1 MFSGGDERK
10 IDALIRNQEETNLLL
25 RELVS
30 KLGSQPTTPPPDQP
44 RALKP
49 AEVAKLLSCSLSKV
63 RALIASGHIQHVRI
77 GKVPLVPMSEIIR
90 LTTVSIKPDAPPLL
104 LRKARERRTAIP
116 VARPRTKAQLQAD
129 QDELEAALRKL

>member
-77 GKVPLVPMSEIIR
+77 GRVPLVPMSEIIR
-90 LTTVSIKPDAPPLL
+90 LTTVSIKPDAPPLV
-104 LRKARERRTAIP
+104 LRKMKERRAPMAVPKPQPGAIREEMER
-116 VARPRTKAQLQAD
+116 VRQLLAK
-129 QDELEAALRKL
+129 R